1 MGTARAHRDTA
12 AGARSKMRAGAVHAR
27 ARGRGGSATDAHR
40 VGEGRVLVGAVP
52 VVPARLSHSDTRMP
66 RDHTRTPRNMPTQTR
81 TPRHAYAGM
90 PAHVLGR
97 RGLLGEHL
105 ESLVCVF
112 VCHSPASTLARAQAR
127 AQTRTH
133 ARRMHSQVHE
143 STNAHDAQSGTHAG
157 RQARTHTHAYTH
169 ARSLARA
176 NGPLSHPLSGGGGGG
191 AERGKDLIAQHVLTV
206 RLFVTAGNFF
216 SCLSVGS

>member
-12 AGARSKMRAGAVHAR
+12 AGARSKMRAGAGAVHAR

-66 RDHTRTPRNMPTQTR
+66 REHTRTPRNMPTQTR

-169 ARSLARA
+169 ARTHAQMALSLTPSPFRW
-176 NGPLSHPLSGGGGGG
+176 GGG
-191 AERGKDLIAQHVLTV
+191 AERSGGRT
-206 RLFVTAGNFF
+206 
-216 SCLSVGS
+216 

>member
-1 MGTARAHRDTA
+1 MRA
-12 AGARSKMRAGAVHAR
+12 GAGAVHAR

-66 RDHTRTPRNMPTQTR
+66 REHTRTPRNMPTQTR

-90 PAHVLGR
+90 LAHVLGS

-157 RQARTHTHAYTH
+157 RQARTQMHAHAQMHTHTHARTY
-169 ARSLARA
+169 
-176 NGPLSHPLSGGGGGG
+176 
-191 AERGKDLIAQHVLTV
+191 RG
-206 RLFVTAGNFF
+206 
-216 SCLSVGS
+216 SVSMR